1 MAMWQRLFRAGNPSC
16 YRPSM
21 SAPNAAALDR
31 IPGWFW
37 PADQRLFGWFL
48 SADAPGDLLE
58 LGTYL
63 GKSAVLIGGHLR
75 PGERFTVCDLFE
87 SEAPDAANEAETTG
101 SYSTLT
107 RQRFEQNYLSVH
119 DGLPEIVHGP
129 TSVILDHV
137 KAESCRFVHVD
148 ASHLYAHVKED
159 VLAARTVLRSD
170 GIVAFDDYRSEHT
183 PGVALAVWE
192 AVAGLGLSPIC
203 VSSQKL
209 YATWGDPVPVQRRL
223 LEWLAATPE
232 LWHTTDVLG
241 ERELVRV
248 NQRKRPPAPGGEL
261 GELGRLSAELR
272 RTAADLK
279 KTAAESR
286 TTVQA
291 LRTATK
297 EISLVGPVVHRA
309 VRWTRRRLTRR

>member
-1 MAMWQRLFRAGNPSC
+1 
-16 YRPSM
+16 M

-75 PGERFTVCDLFE
+75 PGETFTVCDLFE

-119 DGLPEIVHGP
+119 DSLPQIVHGP
-129 TSVILDHV
+129 TSVILNHV
-137 KAESCRFVHVD
+137 KADSCRFVHVD

-209 YATWGDPVPVQRRL
+209 YATWGDPAPVQRRL
-223 LEWLAATPE
+223 LAWLADTPE
-232 LWHTTDVLG
+232 LWHTTDILG
-241 ERELVRV
+241 ERALVRV
-248 NQRKRPPAPGGEL
+248 NQRKKPAAPAGEL

-291 LRTATK
+291 LKTATK

>member
-1 MAMWQRLFRAGNPSC
+1 MP
-16 YRPSM
+16 
-21 SAPNAAALDR
+21 APTAAALDR

-37 PADQRLFGWFL
+37 PTDQRLFEWFL
-48 SADAPGDLLE
+48 SAGTQGDLLE

-75 PGERFTVCDLFE
+75 PGESFTVCDLFE

-119 DGLPEIVHGP
+119 DSLPEIVHGP

-137 KAESCRFVHVD
+137 KADSCRFVHVD
-148 ASHLYAHVKED
+148 ASHLYTHVKAD
-159 VLAARTVLRSD
+159 VLAARAVLRAD
-170 GIVAFDDYRSEHT
+170 GIVAFDDYRSVHT

-203 VSSQKL
+203 VSTQKL
-209 YATWGDPVPVQRRL
+209 YATWGDPAPVQRRL
-223 LEWLAATPE
+223 LEWLADTPE

-248 NQRKRPPAPGGEL
+248 NQRKKPAPAGDL

-286 TTVQA
+286 TAVQT
-291 LRTATK
+291 LKTATR
-297 EISLVGPVVHRA
+297 EISLAGPVVQRA
-309 VRWTRRRLTRR
+309 VRWTRRHLTRRKAPAREL